1 MKSLERIDRLE
12 LLHTLIR
19 IVEAGSLS
27 GAARQLEVSQATVSR
42 RLSTLE
48 QLLGAK
54 LLLRTTHATKL
65 TDDGERCYQHAKNL
79 IDDWLNLEDELK
91 QVADE
96 PVGLLRVRAP
106 HAFGQQQLLLP
117 VLDFLKRSPA
127 LNIEWRLSD
136 AAPDFLADHIDCAIH
151 VGFEPDPNTVA
162 ILLAEVP
169 RIMVASPEL
178 LARFPEIENI
188 EDLQSFPWLELSTY
202 YRHEIQLNNQ
212 ITQEMQRVPIQSR
225 LSTDSLF
232 VLKNAAL
239 QGLGIAVISSWL
251 AVDALADG
259 TLVNIL
265 PEWQAA
271 PLPVYLVYPWA
282 RYYPARLRQFLS
294 LMREVM
300 PTISGIR
307 QLK

>member
-1 MKSLERIDRLE
+1 MQMKSLERIDRLE

-127 LNIEWRLSD
+127 LKSNGGSVTLHLIFWPIIST
-136 AAPDFLADHIDCAIH
+136 AI
-151 VGFEPDPNTVA
+151 TC
-162 ILLAEVP
+162 
-169 RIMVASPEL
+169 
-178 LARFPEIENI
+178 RF
-188 EDLQSFPWLELSTY
+188 
-202 YRHEIQLNNQ
+202 
-212 ITQEMQRVPIQSR
+212 
-225 LSTDSLF
+225 
-232 VLKNAAL
+232 
-239 QGLGIAVISSWL
+239 
-251 AVDALADG
+251 
-259 TLVNIL
+259 
-265 PEWQAA
+265 
-271 PLPVYLVYPWA
+271 
-282 RYYPARLRQFLS
+282 
-294 LMREVM
+294 
-300 PTISGIR
+300 
-307 QLK
+307 